1 MLERAAIVTWQVKM
15 RFRSILAMALVAASA
30 SGQTATAA
38 NVANGERLAQRWCS
52 SCHIVASDQRK
63 GGTDAPPFSTIA
75 KDGSLDGAKLA
86 FYLLSPHPH
95 MPDFGLTRDAASDLA
110 AYILKQR

>member
-1 MLERAAIVTWQVKM
+1 M
-15 RFRSILAMALVAASA
+15 RFRSIWAFALLA
-30 SGQTATAA
+30 SGLSQAATAA
-38 NVANGERLAQRWCS
+38 NVANGERVARRWCS

-63 GGTDAPPFSTIA
+63 GGTEAPPFATIA

-86 FYLLSPHPH
+86 FYLLRPHPH
-95 MPDFGLTRDAASDLA
+95 MPDFGLTRDTAADLA